1 MMAESLQLRT
11 LVKPGGELELSLAQV
26 PMPEP
31 TPDEVLVR
39 IEAAPINPSDIGLL
53 FGAADMSTAR
63 SSGPPDRPIV
73 TAVIPERA
81 MTAMAGR
88 QGQSLPA
95 GNEGAGVVIAA
106 GSSTEAQALIGR
118 TVAIMG
124 GAMFAQHRCIKAADC
139 LVLPDDVTP
148 AQGAA
153 CFVNPLT
160 ALGMVGTMHLEGHS
174 ALVHTAAAS
183 NLGQMLNRVCLE
195 EKIGLVNI
203 VRSAEQAALLR
214 GMGAAHVCDSTT
226 AGFMDDLTEA
236 VSATGAT
243 LAFDAIGG
251 GALASQI
258 LTAMERAAN
267 RTAQAYSRYGSS
279 VHKQVYVY
287 GSLNTGPTVLERAY
301 GMAWGLGGWLLT
313 PFLMKIGPDGIQALK
328 GRVVAGLRTTF
339 ASRYTRTV
347 SLTEALRLDVI
358 AAYSRRATGEKVLIN
373 PRLDAGA

>member
-1 MMAESLQLRT
+1 
-11 LVKPGGELELSLAQV
+11 
-26 PMPEP
+26 
-31 TPDEVLVR
+31 
-39 IEAAPINPSDIGLL
+39 
-53 FGAADMSTAR
+53 
-63 SSGPPDRPIV
+63 
-73 TAVIPERA
+73 